1 MCVCGVVVVSRLVG
15 EAKFADVGIVDEAD
29 GGETVDDHVALAGR
43 ARARVVASPER
54 REPAEALAGIAV
66 PLDFEVHAVLV
77 DKNALDPAERA
88 LVRILARVFR
98 NVGVPLV
105 DRDAGLARGNF
116 AGEVGGD
123 LLGVLAVER
132 LVDRVVIRPRPEGNV
147 DRLAPL
153 ALVRERELVHIAE
166 FELFHLAFAFLKEVV
181 VLLAA

>member
-1 MCVCGVVVVSRLVG
+1 MKPS
-15 EAKFADVGIVDEAD
+15 ASTSGI
-29 GGETVDDHVALAGR
+29 GVDDHVALAGR

-98 NVGVPLV
+98 NVGVSLV
-105 DRDAGLARGNF
+105 DRYAGL

-123 LLGVLAVER
+123 LLGVIAVER